1 MKKIWAPWRSK
12 FIYDRKRKG
21 CIFCDAVASKKPK
34 KNLVIEQ
41 SDHSFSMLNL
51 YPYNNGHIMVA
62 PKSHKPTLES
72 LSAKEIADLMA
83 LVNKSTVLIRKVLRP
98 QGFNIG
104 INIGKISGAGYPGH
118 IHIHIVP
125 RWNGDTNFM
134 PVFSDVKIISES
146 LNQLYDRLKKYV
158 E

>member
-1 MKKIWAPWRSK
+1 
-12 FIYDRKRKG
+12 
-21 CIFCDAVASKKPK
+21 
-34 KNLVIEQ
+34 
-41 SDHSFSMLNL
+41 MLNL